1 MSLSRQR
8 VFLFLVALAIQ
19 SHLFVADI
27 SAEDLLAEV
36 RAGNK
41 AALDSIRTLS
51 CRMTV
56 ANPVSVVPQSQMAPV
71 EHWQS
76 GDSIRVRFADAFQ
89 LTDAVRHHGV
99 NRTSFVSQ
107 EGNVFS
113 IRPVQSEQRMSRFD
127 PHRSGL
133 LALFGPKGSPL
144 PLEKILS
151 QPHKIKG
158 VSRQPLDGHDCVL
171 VKMSFTF
178 DGGSKGDF
186 EIWFDPQ
193 VNYLARRLTGDFSG
207 SPDMP
212 PSRRESQV
220 LKFVEA
226 APGIHFP
233 AEAETKFLTGKKMTE
248 HQVVTFT
255 DIRINQPLPAD
266 IFELPIPP
274 NATVLDAVAD
284 REYKVDA
291 NGKETG
297 TSRPLAK
304 GMPGMPGKPG
314 IPGKSGQPTASAPS
328 PAPVSQRATTKEP
341 EPMTRWVLYGLWAV
355 LAIAGGIWY
364 VRRLRTAAT

>member
-8 VFLFLVALAIQ
+8 VFLFWVALAIQ

-27 SAEDLLAEV
+27 RAEDLLAEV

-41 AALDSIRTLS
+41 AALDSIHTLS
-51 CRMTV
+51 CRMNV
-56 ANPVSVVPQSQMAPV
+56 ANPVSTIPQSQMSPV
-71 EHWQS
+71 EYWQS

-89 LTDAVRHHGV
+89 LADSVRHNGV

-107 EGNVFS
+107 EKNVFS

-127 PHRSGL
+127 PYGSGL
-133 LALFGPKGSPL
+133 LTLFGTKGSPL

-171 VKMSFTF
+171 VKMSFKF
-178 DGGSKGDF
+178 DGQATGDF

-212 PSRRESQV
+212 PARRESQV

-233 AEAETKFLTGKKMTE
+233 AEAETKFLAGKKITE

-255 DIRINQPLPAD
+255 DIRINQPLPAG

-274 NATVLDAVAD
+274 NSTVLDAIAD
-284 REYKVDA
+284 REYKLDA
-291 NGKETG
+291 NGNESG
-297 TSRPLAK
+297 PSRPLAK
-304 GMPGMPGKPG
+304 GMPTPSGKPG
-314 IPGKSGQPTASAPS
+314 LPGKSGEPTASAPS
-328 PAPVSQRATTKEP
+328 SAPVSQRATTKEP
-341 EPMTRWVLYGLWAV
+341 EPMTRWVLYGLLTI
-355 LAIAGGIWY
+355 LAIVGGIWY